1 MFSLN
6 EFWYLLV
13 SILFVGFIFLE
24 GFDFGIGM
32 VSRFLGRNDLERRA
46 FINTIGPFWDA
57 NEVWLIS
64 AIGAMFAAFPNW
76 YATLLSGSYVLFV
89 LLLLSLIGRGVA
101 FEFRGKVEKQTW
113 KNAWDWVIFFGSLF
127 PPLIFGIL
135 FSALMKGLPVERNM
149 QMNAGFSDIVNL
161 YTITGGVT
169 LTMLCLWHGLIF
181 ATIRTMDDI
190 RDRSRKVAM
199 KLLPINALLLL
210 IFSGMTFFETDLFSN
225 HSRLMLYTFFIGIFV
240 YLLAGFFLTRKKD
253 GWAFAMSGLILIL
266 SISSIFAGLFP
277 TVLVSSINE
286 SYSLTIHNAAS
297 GNYSLKIMSYA
308 AIALLPFVLGYQIWS
323 YYVFR
328 KRVDHKEH
336 MEY

>member
-101 FEFRGKVEKQTW
+101 FEFRGKVEKQAW

-149 QMNAGFSDIVNL
+149 QMNAGFSGIVNL

>member
-101 FEFRGKVEKQTW
+101 FEFRGKVEKQAW
-113 KNAWDWVIFFGSLF
+113 KNTWDWVIFFGSLF

-135 FSALMKGLPVERNM
+135 FSALMKGLPVESNM

-199 KLLPINALLLL
+199 KLLPMNALLLL

>member
-101 FEFRGKVEKQTW
+101 FEFRGKVEKQAW

>member
-101 FEFRGKVEKQTW
+101 FEFRGKVEKQAW

-210 IFSGMTFFETDLFSN
+210 IFSGMTFFETDIFSN

>member
-101 FEFRGKVEKQTW
+101 FEFRGKVEKQAW

-328 KRVDHKEH
+328 KRVDHKEY

>member
-89 LLLLSLIGRGVA
+89 FLLLSLIGRGVA
-101 FEFRGKVEKQTW
+101 FEFRGKVEKQAW

-277 TVLVSSINE
+277 TVLVSSINQ
-286 SYSLTIHNAAS
+286 SFSLTIHNAAS

>member
-101 FEFRGKVEKQTW
+101 FEFRGKVEKQAW

-149 QMNAGFSDIVNL
+149 QMNAAFSDIVNL

-199 KLLPINALLLL
+199 KLLPVNALLLL
-210 IFSGMTFFETDLFSN
+210 IFSGMTFFETDIFSN

>member
-101 FEFRGKVEKQTW
+101 FEFRGKVEKQAW

-277 TVLVSSINE
+277 TVLVSSIND

>member
-1 MFSLN
+1 
-6 EFWYLLV
+6 
-13 SILFVGFIFLE
+13 
-24 GFDFGIGM
+24 
-32 VSRFLGRNDLERRA
+32 
-46 FINTIGPFWDA
+46 
-57 NEVWLIS
+57 
-64 AIGAMFAAFPNW
+64 
-76 YATLLSGSYVLFV
+76 
-89 LLLLSLIGRGVA
+89 LLSLIGRGVA
-101 FEFRGKVEKQTW
+101 FEFRGKVEKQAW

-135 FSALMKGLPVERNM
+135 FSSLMKGLPVESNM

-190 RDRSRKVAM
+190 RDRSRNVAM
-199 KLLPINALLLL
+199 KLLPVNALLLL

-266 SISSIFAGLFP
+266 SISSIFGGLFP

-328 KRVDHKEH
+328 KRVNHKEH

>member
-101 FEFRGKVEKQTW
+101 FEFRGKVEKQAW

-210 IFSGMTFFETDLFSN
+210 IFSGMTFFETDIFSN

-266 SISSIFAGLFP
+266 SISSIFVGLFP

-328 KRVDHKEH
+328 KTCRS
-336 MEY
+336 

>member
-101 FEFRGKVEKQTW
+101 FEFRGKVEKQAW

-181 ATIRTMDDI
+181 ATIRTMNDI

-328 KRVDHKEH
+328 KRVDHREH

>member
-101 FEFRGKVEKQTW
+101 FEFRGKVEKQVW

-199 KLLPINALLLL
+199 KLLPVNALLLL
-210 IFSGMTFFETDLFSN
+210 IFSGMTFFETNLFSN

-253 GWAFAMSGLILIL
+253 GWAFAMSGLMLIL

-277 TVLVSSINE
+277 TVLVSSVNE

>member
-13 SILFVGFIFLE
+13 SILFVGFFFLE

-101 FEFRGKVEKQTW
+101 FEFRGKVEKQAW

>member
-101 FEFRGKVEKQTW
+101 FEFRGKVEKQAW

-199 KLLPINALLLL
+199 KLLSINALLLL

>member
-101 FEFRGKVEKQTW
+101 FEFRGKVEKQAW

-135 FSALMKGLPVERNM
+135 FSALMKGLPVEQNM

-225 HSRLMLYTFFIGIFV
+225 HSRLMLYTFFIGIFL

>member
-101 FEFRGKVEKQTW
+101 FEFRGKVEKQAW

-199 KLLPINALLLL
+199 KLLPVNALLLL
-210 IFSGMTFFETDLFSN
+210 IFSGMTFFETNLFSN

-253 GWAFAMSGLILIL
+253 GWAFAMSGLTLIL

-277 TVLVSSINE
+277 TVLVSSVNE

>member
-101 FEFRGKVEKQTW
+101 FEFRGKVEKQAW

-199 KLLPINALLLL
+199 KLLPVNALLLL

-253 GWAFAMSGLILIL
+253 GRAFAMSGLILIL

>member
-101 FEFRGKVEKQTW
+101 FEFRGKVEKQAW

-308 AIALLPFVLGYQIWS
+308 
-323 YYVFR
+323 
-328 KRVDHKEH
+328 
-336 MEY
+336 

>member
-101 FEFRGKVEKQTW
+101 FEFRGKVEKQAW

-149 QMNAGFSDIVNL
+149 QMNAGFLDIVNL

>member
-64 AIGAMFAAFPNW
+64 AIGAMFAAFPTW

-101 FEFRGKVEKQTW
+101 FEFRGKVEKQAW

-199 KLLPINALLLL
+199 KLLPVNALLLL
-210 IFSGMTFFETDLFSN
+210 IFSGMTFFETNLFSN

-277 TVLVSSINE
+277 TVLVSSVNE

>member
-101 FEFRGKVEKQTW
+101 FEFRGKVEKQAW

-199 KLLPINALLLL
+199 KLLPVNALLLL
-210 IFSGMTFFETDLFSN
+210 IFSGMTFFETDIFSN

-308 AIALLPFVLGYQIWS
+308 AIGLLPFVLGYQIWS

>member
-101 FEFRGKVEKQTW
+101 FEFRGKVEKQAW

-225 HSRLMLYTFFIGIFV
+225 HSRLMLYTFSIGIFV

>member
-32 VSRFLGRNDLERRA
+32 VSRFLGRNELERRA

-101 FEFRGKVEKQTW
+101 FEFRGKVEKQAW

-277 TVLVSSINE
+277 NVLVSSINE

>member
-89 LLLLSLIGRGVA
+89 FLLLSLIGRGVA
-101 FEFRGKVEKQTW
+101 FEFRGKVEKQAW

-149 QMNAGFSDIVNL
+149 QMNAGFLDIVNL

-277 TVLVSSINE
+277 TVLVSSINQ

>member
-101 FEFRGKVEKQTW
+101 FEFRGKVEKQAW

-135 FSALMKGLPVERNM
+135 FSALMKGLPVESNM

-181 ATIRTMDDI
+181 ATIRTMNDI

>member
-101 FEFRGKVEKQTW
+101 FEFRGKVEKQAW

-135 FSALMKGLPVERNM
+135 FSALMKGLPVESNM

-328 KRVDHKEH
+328 KRVDYKEH

>member
-101 FEFRGKVEKQTW
+101 FEFRGKVEKQAW

-240 YLLAGFFLTRKKD
+240 YLLAGFFLARKKD

>member
-24 GFDFGIGM
+24 GFDFGVGM

-89 LLLLSLIGRGVA
+89 FLLLSLIGRGVA
-101 FEFRGKVEKQTW
+101 FEFRGKVEKQAW

-308 AIALLPFVLGYQIWS
+308 AITLLPFVLGYQIWS

>member
-101 FEFRGKVEKQTW
+101 FEFRGKVEKQAW

-135 FSALMKGLPVERNM
+135 FSALMKGLPVESNM
-149 QMNAGFSDIVNL
+149 QMNAGFSDIMNL

>member
-76 YATLLSGSYVLFV
+76 YAMLLSGSYVLFV

-101 FEFRGKVEKQTW
+101 FEFRGKVEKQAW

-240 YLLAGFFLTRKKD
+240 YLLAGFFLTREKD

>member
-101 FEFRGKVEKQTW
+101 FEFRGKVEKQAW

-135 FSALMKGLPVERNM
+135 FSALMKGLPVESNM

-199 KLLPINALLLL
+199 KLLPVNALLLL

-225 HSRLMLYTFFIGIFV
+225 HSRLMLYTFFMGIFV

>member
-101 FEFRGKVEKQTW
+101 FEFRGKVEKQAW
-113 KNAWDWVIFFGSLF
+113 KNTWDWVIFFGSLF

-240 YLLAGFFLTRKKD
+240 YLLAGFFVTRKKD

>member
-101 FEFRGKVEKQTW
+101 FEFRGKVEKQAW

-135 FSALMKGLPVERNM
+135 FSALMKGLPVESNM

-199 KLLPINALLLL
+199 KLLPMNALLLL

-277 TVLVSSINE
+277 TVLVSSVNE

>member
-101 FEFRGKVEKQTW
+101 FEFRGKVEKQAW

-181 ATIRTMDDI
+181 ATIRTMNDI

-277 TVLVSSINE
+277 NVLVSSINE

>member
-76 YATLLSGSYVLFV
+76 YATLLSGSYILFV

-101 FEFRGKVEKQTW
+101 FEFRGKVEKQAW

>member
-101 FEFRGKVEKQTW
+101 FEFRGKVEKQAW

-199 KLLPINALLLL
+199 KLLPVNALLLL
-210 IFSGMTFFETDLFSN
+210 IFSGMTFFETNLFSN

>member
-76 YATLLSGSYVLFV
+76 YATLLSGAYVLFV

-101 FEFRGKVEKQTW
+101 FEFRGKVEKQAW

-149 QMNAGFSDIVNL
+149 QMNAGFLDIVNL

-277 TVLVSSINE
+277 TVLVSSINQ

>member
-101 FEFRGKVEKQTW
+101 FEFRGKVEKQAW

-127 PPLIFGIL
+127 PPLIFGVL
-135 FSALMKGLPVERNM
+135 FSALMKGLPVESNM

-199 KLLPINALLLL
+199 KLLPVNALLLL

>member
-101 FEFRGKVEKQTW
+101 FEFRGKVEKQAW

-277 TVLVSSINE
+277 NVLVSSINE

>member
-101 FEFRGKVEKQTW
+101 FEFRGKVEKQAW

-210 IFSGMTFFETDLFSN
+210 IFSGMTFFETDIFSN

-286 SYSLTIHNAAS
+286 NYSLTIHNAAS

-308 AIALLPFVLGYQIWS
+308 AIGLLPFVLGYQIWS